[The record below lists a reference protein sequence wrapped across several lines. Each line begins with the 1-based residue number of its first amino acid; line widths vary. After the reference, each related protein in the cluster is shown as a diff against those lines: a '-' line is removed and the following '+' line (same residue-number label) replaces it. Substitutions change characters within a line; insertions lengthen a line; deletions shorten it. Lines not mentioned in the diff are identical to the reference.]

1 MLYLYHMALT
11 YLYVSI
17 NNPKN
22 GHKAVNRKLLV
33 DSGATYSVIPEK
45 DLKKLGIK
53 PDSKQQFTLA
63 NGQTITKSVGEARF
77 QWKDRARTAP
87 VVFGEDDVYLLGATT
102 LEVMGLV
109 LDPLNRK
116 LLKLPMLL

>member
-1 MLYLYHMALT
+1 MIAIGAYSLKSVRKLNSAKSLMFCFTDIGLMRIFSMLYLYHMALT

-17 NNPKN
+17 NNPTN

-63 NGQTITKSVGEARF
+63 NGQTITKSFSGM
-77 QWKDRARTAP
+77 T
-87 VVFGEDDVYLLGATT
+87 
-102 LEVMGLV
+102 
-109 LDPLNRK
+109 
-116 LLKLPMLL
+116 